1 MDPLKTFNYSSSF
14 LDPTP
19 LHYRSSSPNIIITNN
34 NNNHINIIPTTTFDD
49 ISFSSYLKPPGN
61 KNPNPNPNPQK
72 KPHENSAIDDT
83 EISIFDAQKYFSE
96 NNEAKYSKGGGA
108 VVQLLQPS
116 PDSNILSAATR
127 VSSVSSTDGGYG
139 RNFRT
144 RSFNATPTASSEAS
158 WNSQTGLL
166 ANPPGSAGVSLGN
179 FPNSDRKK
187 RSSAKKWFSGRK
199 CCCTGMKS
207 VQVKEA
213 ASDSSEHGDSSTNG
227 GKAKRDHPHK
237 AAAAASTRSTSSITA
252 DIMEIGHH
260 QKMGSPE
267 DDFPA
272 AEAPR
277 QRRISATGRPFV
289 DGFSFPILNNNNNN
303 NTACSGAQ
311 VINNNTKKGMM
322 SAKLLSPMEDPP
334 RDSLEVYQPIPAVS
348 RPPSMD
354 IPAGSRAAHFNP
366 GSPIAARVVA
376 SMDDDMESDASSDLF
391 EIESFSTQTTSY
403 PMYRR
408 RDSLDEAPTFNARRF
423 GGGNNNNSSIQYG
436 RRSLDEPP
444 TPSVAATECYAPSEV
459 SIDWS
464 VTTAEGYDRASVSN
478 FSISASEMGSAAF
491 LRQRLQHQAQEEV
504 STTTTAV
511 GGGSGDNGKM
521 RKGNGGLLMMSCRQE
536 KAVNVGPQP
545 MKWVPAAA
553 AEGTQIFPLHV
564 GGRPPRANKPPM
576 GSDHSARLSLAF
588 AA

>member
-1 MDPLKTFNYSSSF
+1 MDPLKTFNYNSSF

-34 NNNHINIIPTTTFDD
+34 NNNINIIPTTTFED
-49 ISFSSYLKPPGN
+49 ISFSSYLKPGN
-61 KNPNPNPNPQK
+61 KNPNPNPQK
-72 KPHENSAIDDT
+72 KPHENSAIVDDT

-96 NNEAKYSKGGGA
+96 NNEAKYSKGGA
-108 VVQLLQPS
+108 VQVQPS
-116 PDSNILSAATR
+116 PDNILSAATR
-127 VSSVSSTDGGYG
+127 VSSVSSTDGGGYG

-237 AAAAASTRSTSSITA
+237 AAAASTRSITSSITA

-289 DGFSFPILNNNNNN
+289 DGFSFPILNNNN
-303 NTACSGAQ
+303 TACSGAQ
-311 VINNNTKKGMM
+311 VINNNKKGMM
-322 SAKLLSPMEDPP
+322 SAKVVSPMEDPP
-334 RDSLEVYQPIPAVS
+334 RDSLEVYQPV
-348 RPPSMD
+348 
-354 IPAGSRAAHFNP
+354 PAGSRAAHFNP
-366 GSPIAARVVA
+366 GSPIAARVAA

-423 GGGNNNNSSIQYG
+423 GNNNNNNNNSSIQYG

-504 STTTTAV
+504 ST
-511 GGGSGDNGKM
+511 SGDNGKM
-521 RKGNGGLLMMSCRQE
+521 RKGNGGGLLMMSCRQE

-545 MKWVPAAA
+545 MKWVPAAAA

>member
-1 MDPLKTFNYSSSF
+1 MDPLKTFNYNSSF

-34 NNNHINIIPTTTFDD
+34 NNNIPTTTFED
-49 ISFSSYLKPPGN
+49 ISFSSYLKPG
-61 KNPNPNPNPQK
+61 KNNPNPQK
-72 KPHENSAIDDT
+72 KTHENSAVDDT

-96 NNEAKYSKGGGA
+96 NNEAKYTKGGA
-108 VVQLLQPS
+108 VQLQPS
-116 PDSNILSAATR
+116 PDNNNNLSAATR

-166 ANPPGSAGVSLGN
+166 ANPPGSVGVSLGN

-213 ASDSSEHGDSSTNG
+213 ASDSSEHGDSSNNS

-237 AAAAASTRSTSSITA
+237 AAAASTRSTSSITT
-252 DIMEIGHH
+252 DIMEIDHH

-303 NTACSGAQ
+303 TASSGAQ
-311 VINNNTKKGMM
+311 VINNTKKGIM
-322 SAKLLSPMEDPP
+322 STKLVSMEDPP
-334 RDSLEVYQPIPAVS
+334 RDSLEVYQPIPAVL

-354 IPAGSRAAHFNP
+354 IPAGSRAHFNP
-366 GSPIAARVVA
+366 GSPIAARVAA

-408 RDSLDEAPTFNARRF
+408 RDSLDEAPAFNARRF
-423 GGGNNNNSSIQYG
+423 GNNNNSSIQYG

-504 STTTTAV
+504 STTTTA
-511 GGGSGDNGKM
+511 GGGGGDNGKM